1 MSHIIL
7 IISIPILMLVSLWL
21 KRPNQKPIF
30 NLLANLVFG
39 LVIVLVI
46 LLPFLTIKYIETL

>member
-1 MSHIIL
+1 
-7 IISIPILMLVSLWL
+7 MLVSLWL
-21 KRPNQKPIF
+21 KRPNQNHIF

-46 LLPFLTIKYIETL
+46 LLPFLTIKYVETL

>member
-1 MSHIIL
+1 MSHTLL

-30 NLLANLVFG
+30 NLLANLVLG
-39 LVIVLVI
+39 LVIVLVL
-46 LLPFLTIKYIETL
+46 LLPFLTIKYVETL